1 MTLGGGL
8 PPTILIDAIPADWLS
23 PGALVVGYLQI
34 RLDGF
39 SFRSLVPNPERAFT
53 VKIEEVRHAVL
64 RSTRSLEPRVFE
76 VILKDPRLDSIKFLV
91 ADPRAC
97 GLAIDHALAAYA
109 ARTMYR

>member
-1 MTLGGGL
+1 MTGSGGV
-8 PPTILIDAIPADWLS
+8 PPTILIDSIPADWLS
-23 PGALVVGYLQI
+23 PGLLVVGFLQI

-39 SFRSLVPNPERAFT
+39 SFRSLVPNPARAFT
-53 VKIEEVRHAVL
+53 IVIEDVRHAVL
-64 RSTRSLEPRVFE
+64 SSTRSLEPRVFE
-76 VILKDPRLDSIKFLV
+76 VVLKDPRQDSIKFLV